1 MSESQNVTL
10 ATLVSTVA
18 EKTGITKTLATDVS
32 KVLLQAI
39 VDSVVAGETVRLS
52 GFATL
57 EAVDVAA
64 KTGRNPSTGE
74 ALEIPA
80 SKRVSVKV
88 AAPFKR
94 AVKDTVTA

>member
-1 MSESQNVTL
+1 
-10 ATLVSTVA
+10 
-18 EKTGITKTLATDVS
+18 
-32 KVLLQAI
+32 LLQAI

-94 AVKDTVTA
+94 AVKDTVAA